1 MEETVAETVL
11 FVGDPEQRDVD
22 DEDVV
27 ELLFRAEHPEG
38 GISTATVL
46 VPRPYSQENWA
57 VERSRERA
65 CEACTNAGDG
75 GATSVNVS
83 LGW

>member
-1 MEETVAETVL
+1 MAETVL
-11 FVGDPEQRDVD
+11 FVGDPERRDID

-38 GISTATVL
+38 GISTVTVL
-46 VPRPYSQENWA
+46 VPRPYSQEKWA
-57 VERSRERA
+57 IERSRERA
-65 CEACTNAGDG
+65 CEACTNAGGG

>member
-1 MEETVAETVL
+1 MVETVT
-11 FVGDPEQRDVD
+11 FVGDPERRDIE
-22 DEDVV
+22 DEEVV
-27 ELLFRAEHPEG
+27 ELLFRTEHLEG

-46 VPRPYSQENWA
+46 VPRPYSEERWA
-57 VERSRERA
+57 IERSRERA
-65 CEACTNAGDG
+65 CDACTNAGGG